1 MIEDQLL
8 TEFVA
13 NLRADADDRLGE
25 IEPGTP
31 LAEHV
36 ALAEVML
43 GYLEEAGSVASHDL
57 CPHEDASG
65 RSRSRVIAYF
75 LPDESS
81 RLELFTAY
89 RRPDNS
95 AAELPRSDAVRI
107 GIAAARFFE
116 HAAKGGLT
124 RFAGSALAD
133 AAARRIAVE
142 LPRIEDVRV
151 HVLTDAVVRGSD
163 VPPIQVH
170 GRRVEFE
177 VWDAERL
184 RRAAAEGVTREHID
198 IDFVEMLGRPLACL
212 EMRPPPCEYQTFL
225 AILPGDLIF
234 ALYERYG
241 ARLFEF
247 NVRSF
252 LQAKGAVN
260 KGIRRTI
267 AEEPDRFLAYNN
279 GITATADEIE
289 AGSWHGET
297 VIRRVRGLQ
306 IVNGAQTTAS
316 VHRARKIDR
325 MDVSQVAVAMKLTRV
340 TADRLS
346 EFVPL
351 ISRYAN
357 TQNVIQVADLSANS
371 DFHIELERLSEQL
384 WCPGERTHWL
394 YERTRGAY
402 QVARARFGSTA
413 AKRREFD
420 AVCPKSNVFSKTDL
434 AKLLMCWWERPQT
447 VSRGAQKNF
456 IIFMSELPDRFQRE
470 WKPDAAFYR
479 EAVSL
484 AIIFRAAQTAV
495 RSTGLGSYGANVVA
509 FMMARLASDFGGQFD
524 LDTVWRA
531 QRASDE
537 IQALFVSWA
546 RPLHEALL
554 AGAGTRN
561 VTEWCKRDDAW
572 EHVRM
577 VNLPGPRSRLPELF
591 D

>member
-1 MIEDQLL
+1 MFEDQLL
-8 TEFVA
+8 AEFLS
-13 NLRADADDRLGE
+13 NLRTETDDRLGE

-65 RSRSRVIAYF
+65 RSRCRVAAYS

-81 RLELFTAY
+81 RLEIFTAY
-89 RRPDNS
+89 RRPDDRE
-95 AAELPRSDAVRI
+95 ATLPRSETVRI
-107 GIAAARFFE
+107 GAAAARFFE
-116 HAAKGGLT
+116 HAARGDLT

-133 AAARRIAVE
+133 AAARRIAAE

-151 HVLTDAVVRGSD
+151 HVLTDAVVRGAD
-163 VPPIQVH
+163 IPPMEVH

-184 RRAAAEGVTREHID
+184 KRAAAEGVTRERIE

-212 EMRPPPCEYQTFL
+212 EMRPPPREYQTFL
-225 AILPGDLIF
+225 AILPGDLVF

-252 LQAKGAVN
+252 LQAKGGVN

-267 AEEPDRFLAYNN
+267 AEESGRFLAYNN
-279 GITATADEIE
+279 GITATADEID

-316 VHRARKIDR
+316 IHRAKKVDR

-340 TADRLS
+340 EAGRLS

-384 WCPGERTHWL
+384 WCPGERTRWF

-420 AVCPKSNVFSKTDL
+420 AVCPKGNVFSKTDL
-434 AKLLMCWWERPQT
+434 AKFLMCWWERPQT

-456 IIFMSELPDRFQRE
+456 SIFMSELPDKFQRG
-470 WKPDAAFYR
+470 WKPDPAFYR

-484 AIIFRAAQTAV
+484 AILFRSAQSAVRAAE
-495 RSTGLGSYGANVVA
+495 LGSYGANVVA
-509 FMMARLASDFGGQFD
+509 FMVARLAADFGGQFD
-524 LDTVWRA
+524 LDAVWRA
-531 QRASDE
+531 QHASSE
-537 IQALFVSWA
+537 IQALFASWA

-554 AGAGTRN
+554 SGAGTRN

-572 EHVRM
+572 EQVR
-577 VNLPGPRSRLPELF
+577 VVDLPEPSSRLPELF